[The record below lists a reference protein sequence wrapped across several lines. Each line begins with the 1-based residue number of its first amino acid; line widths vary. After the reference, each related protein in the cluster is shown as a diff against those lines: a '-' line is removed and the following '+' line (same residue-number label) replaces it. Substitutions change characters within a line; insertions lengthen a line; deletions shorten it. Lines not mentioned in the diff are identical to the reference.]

1 MKNSRIF
8 LFSLLVGLN
17 SYHAQTLT
25 LQPDAIVG
33 KDAFIN
39 SLQPSTAG
47 GAVTDLDALAW
58 TNSGNPSTVRDLLD
72 FDLSQIPSGAVINS
86 ATLTLYH
93 NPNSSNASAKHQSL
107 SGSNEGLISRVISTW
122 DENTVTWNTQ
132 PQTTTQ
138 NEVIIPQSTSE
149 NQDYSLDVTDLIKDM
164 INNPS
169 SSYGFMIRL
178 KTEQYYRSLVF
189 ASSDH
194 PNASKH
200 PKLEISYS
208 TNVTGIQEM
217 ANSKII
223 IFPNPTSD
231 YVNINI
237 PEQLLGHV
245 YHIYDNN
252 GKKVKEGI
260 LVEKEQKIGIDNFS
274 NGIYTIKVN
283 NETQHSFRILKK

>member
-8 LFSLLVGLN
+8 LFSLLAGLN

-25 LQPDAIVG
+25 LQPDAIAG

-39 SLQPSTAG
+39 SLQPSTVG
-47 GAVTDLDALAW
+47 GTVTDLDALAW
-58 TNSGNPSTVRDLLD
+58 TNSGNPSTVRGLID
-72 FDLSQIPSGAVINS
+72 FDLSQIPTGAIINS

-93 NPNSSNASAKHQSL
+93 NPTSSNSSAKHQSL

-260 LVEKEQKIGIDNFS
+260 LVGKEQKIGIDNFS